1 MYQSWPFFQ
10 ATIDNALMA
19 LVKADMY
26 IAGRYA
32 ELAADCETRDPVW
45 QRIAQEFD
53 LTRQMLLDLTDRT
66 SLLAGTPWLERSIE
80 VRNPYIDPLNLMQIE
95 LIKRR
100 RAAKLNPD
108 DADGLR
114 DLARLTLQG
123 IAAGMRT
130 TG

>member
-1 MYQSWPFFQ
+1 
-10 ATIDNALMA
+10 MA
-19 LVKADMY
+19 LVKADLY
-26 IAGRYA
+26 VAGRYA
-32 ELAADCETRDPVW
+32 ALIAEDEVREPIW

-53 LTRQMLLDLTDRT
+53 RTQRMLLDLTGRA

-80 VRNPYIDPLNLMQIE
+80 VRNPYVDPLNLIQIE

-100 RAAKLNPD
+100 RTAQLNPG
-108 DADGLR
+108 DADRLR